1 MTASDGAELEI
12 TLRVVPEAEPIT
24 GSVDGAGG
32 DSRWCV
38 GWLELMA
45 AVEALRHP
53 EERGS

>member
-1 MTASDGAELEI
+1 MREGDPELEI

-24 GSVDGAGG
+24 GSVGAGGG
-32 DSRWCV
+32 DSRWYV

-53 EERGS
+53 EERET